1 MINWIER
8 QIKMFKTI
16 CALISKKPEPAIIPV
31 FPVKKKPVTK
41 KVVVKTVKKPITAKK
56 TIKKPILKKK

>member
-1 MINWIER
+1 MISWIER

-16 CALISKKPEPAIIPV
+16 CALLRKKPEPAIIPV
-31 FPVKKKPVTK
+31 FPVKKKPVAK
-41 KVVVKTVKKPITAKK
+41 KVVAKTVKKPVAVKK

>member
-1 MINWIER
+1 MISWIER

-16 CALISKKPEPAIIPV
+16 CALLRKKPEPAIIPV
-31 FPVKKKPVTK
+31 FPVKKKPAVK
-41 KVVVKTVKKPITAKK
+41 KTVKKPITVKK